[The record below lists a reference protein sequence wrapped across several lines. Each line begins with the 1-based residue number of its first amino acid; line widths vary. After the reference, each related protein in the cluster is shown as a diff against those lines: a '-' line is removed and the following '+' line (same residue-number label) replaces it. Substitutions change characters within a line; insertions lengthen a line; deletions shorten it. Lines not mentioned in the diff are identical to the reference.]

1 MIQPALS
8 LFYKRN
14 KRKKNKKEKKLN
26 QKEKKKRKKE
36 KRKEKVRTMTVLFS
50 ELLLPGWAQGEDA
63 MIGLNDLTNS
73 ELPALPCHMA
83 DPEVFFAE
91 DLATIKMAKALCAQ
105 CPMRQRCLEGALS
118 RSEPCGVWGGELFDQ
133 GRVIQAKRL
142 PGRPSAA
149 SLATS
154 IEVTD
159 TPELE
164 AQIA

>member
-1 MIQPALS
+1 
-8 LFYKRN
+8 
-14 KRKKNKKEKKLN
+14 
-26 QKEKKKRKKE
+26 
-36 KRKEKVRTMTVLFS
+36 MTVLFS

-63 MIGLNDLTNS
+63 MIGLNELTNS

-154 IEVTD
+154 ITNSIANSIEVTD

>member
-1 MIQPALS
+1 
-8 LFYKRN
+8 
-14 KRKKNKKEKKLN
+14 
-26 QKEKKKRKKE
+26 
-36 KRKEKVRTMTVLFS
+36 MTVLFS
-50 ELLLPGWAQGEDA
+50 ELQVPGWAETGER
-63 MIGLNDLTNS
+63 IGLGDVTFAYDNDKAFT
-73 ELPALPCHMA
+73 LPCHVA
-83 DPEVFFAE
+83 DPELFFSETDQGIAE
-91 DLATIKMAKALCAQ
+91 AKALCGT
-105 CPMRQRCLEGALS
+105 CPVRNKCLEGALS

-154 IEVTD
+154 ITNSIEVTD